1 MIAVTLLTFIGL
13 TFGQQRTC
21 LYEGGPNNR
30 YTLNLTSVYGYHL
43 EYKDTYQTGR
53 NYYFTPCTN
62 NEQCRQGNANF
73 YANAVQYQPG
83 ANQCIHY
90 LSVDHHETPTY
101 FYGAAS
107 WAFMYSDGELC
118 DVTQQPR
125 DLNVFMLCDE
135 NFPTGA
141 YIADVYE
148 YETCRYSMQI
158 RTPLACVPESTHHAN
173 CQWRYQDTATNT
185 TYYLDLSSQKG
196 KYIRGPVSGHG
207 YEQFYSPCEN
217 GLHCYQQAG
226 GDIMVQSIL
235 ENTVTHT
242 CELYLSE
249 WQEGR
254 VVPIF
259 HNSQDQKSIHWS
271 FHYFL
276 SEKCM
281 NGQPGEETIRWY
293 CDPDVVNNTLI
304 NATYDG
310 DCRHEMNV
318 ASSLACP
325 SNKIYNEFN
334 GVPKEKLFMDMRKLY
349 K

>member
-1 MIAVTLLTFIGL
+1 LSLPLATTMLSVILLTFIGL
-13 TFGQQRTC
+13 VLGQQTC
-21 LYEGGPNNR
+21 QYTGGPNSDFL
-30 YTLNLTSVYGYHL
+30 LNLTSVQYARL
-43 EYKDTYQTGR
+43 EYKDIQR
-53 NYYFTPCTN
+53 NRKFYYTPCRN
-62 NEQCRQGNANF
+62 GEVCNQGTAQF
-73 YANAVQYQPG
+73 YGNCVDYG
-83 ANQCIHY
+83 SGNTCIHY
-90 LSVDHHETPTY
+90 LSVDHHERPTY
-101 FYGAAS
+101 HFGTAA
-107 WAFMYSDGELC
+107 WAFQYRDGQLC

-125 DLNVFMLCDE
+125 ELNVYMLCDE

-141 YIADVYE
+141 YINDVYE
-148 YETCRYSMQI
+148 PETCRYNMQV
-158 RTPLACVPESTHHAN
+158 RTPLACVPENQYNSN
-173 CQWRYQDTATNT
+173 CQWRAPQGNNT
-185 TYYLDLSSQKG
+185 YVYLDLSSQKG
-196 KYIRGPVSGHG
+196 QVIRGPISQNG
-207 YEQFYSPCEN
+207 YEQFYTPCEN

-235 ENTVTHT
+235 ENRVTRT

-254 VVPIF
+254 VQPIF
-259 HNSQDQKSIHWS
+259 HNSQDEKSIHWS
-271 FHYFL
+271 FHYYL

-325 SNKIYNEFN
+325 SNKLYTEID
-334 GVPKEKLFMDMRKLY
+334 GVPIDKLFRHKI
-349 K
+349 